1 MKLTFFGAA
10 KAVTGSCHCVE
21 VRGKKILIDCGLQQG
36 RDERD
41 NAVFDFSPNYIDYV
55 IVTHAHIDHSGR
67 IPLLIKEGFQGQ
79 IFTTRLTGQLLSVML
94 QDSAHIQE
102 QDAQWKNQK
111 GKRAGRPPVEPL
123 YTVADAAQV
132 AEHLV
137 TAEYGQIIE
146 LFEGVKIRFVDAGH
160 LLGSASVE
168 MWMEE
173 GGVEKKIVFSGD
185 IGNVNQ
191 PIIRDPSW
199 VHGADYVV
207 MESTYGDRLHDMD
220 KDPDYTADLAAIID
234 ETLGNGGNVII
245 PSFAVG
251 RTQELLY
258 FIREIKDKGMVK
270 SDPDFPVYIDSPLA
284 KKATTIFTGDLRG
297 YLDEE
302 ALALVQD
309 GTHMFNFTN
318 LRMTET
324 SEESKALN
332 ADPTPKVIISASG
345 MCDAGRIR
353 HHLKHNLWRPECTVV
368 FVGYQGEG
376 TLGRSLLDGVKS
388 VKLFGEEIAV
398 HAQIVNFQGLSSHAD
413 RDHLMAWIQSIQAPK
428 PQHVF
433 VVHGDREVA
442 PFFARTVQGLG
453 FTAHAPQYT
462 EVYDLIADKVLEP
475 GYLPER
481 KVKTTGGMRASAAYE
496 RLVAV
501 GNMLMES
508 IKRSRGRDNKS
519 LARFADQLRQ
529 LLEKWES

>member
-10 KAVTGSCHCVE
+10 HAVTGSCHCLE
-21 VRGKKILIDCGLQQG
+21 VGGKKILIDCGLQQG
-36 RDERD
+36 RDEHDD
-41 NAVFDFSPNYIDYV
+41 NALDFAPSYIDYV

-67 IPLLIKEGFQGQ
+67 IPLLVKEGFGGE
-79 IFTTRLTGQLLSVML
+79 IYATRLTAQLLSIML
-94 QDSAHIQE
+94 RDSAFIQE
-102 QDAQWKNQK
+102 SDAQWQNQK
-111 GKRAGRPPVEPL
+111 GRRAGRPEVEPL
-123 YTVADAAQV
+123 YTVADAEAAMQQV
-132 AEHLV
+132 V
-137 TAEYGQIIE
+137 TAEYGQMVD
-146 LFEGVKIRFVDAGH
+146 LCEGVQIRFRDAGH
-160 LLGSASVE
+160 LLGSSMVE
-168 MWMEE
+168 IWATEN
-173 GGVEKKIVFSGD
+173 GVTKKLVFSGD
-185 IGNVNQ
+185 LGNIDQ
-191 PIIRDPSW
+191 PIIRDPEYLDT
-199 VHGADYVV
+199 ADYVV
-207 MESTYGDRLHDMD
+207 MESTYGDRNHE
-220 KDPDYTADLAAIID
+220 PPESYTEALAQLID
-234 ETLGNGGNVII
+234 ETFAQGGNVII

-297 YLDEE
+297 YLDEA
-302 ALALVQD
+302 ALELVQD

-324 SEESKALN
+324 SEESKMLN
-332 ADPTPKVIISASG
+332 MDPTPKVIISASG

-376 TLGRSLLDGVKS
+376 TLGRALLEGVKS

-413 RDHLMAWIQSIQAPK
+413 RNHLLSWIQAIQAPK

-442 PFFARTVQGLG
+442 PFFAKTIQGLG

-462 EVYDLIADKVLEP
+462 EVYDLIADKVTEP

-481 KVKTTGGMRASAAYE
+481 KARTTGGMRASAAYE